1 MSYQILNSVCK
12 ASINMPVQE
21 LDLSDWIFHMS
32 DKEYQACSKG
42 HIAAGTSI
50 HTDGT
55 QTSVNVET
63 LGGNLLVQHYVPEI
77 AEADHLKLV
86 SQTDLWLFRVW
97 YVRVKVT
104 WELRLAPT
112 SETTCEFQNSVM
124 VEHKSIIMKILSALA
139 LGGVFLKL
147 HNREET
153 PLFAENLAHRSTQK
167 VRTKSATDDPSPT
180 EVRSN
185 VNEEA

>member
-12 ASINMPVQE
+12 ASIDMPVQE
-21 LDLSDWIFHMS
+21 LDLPDWIFHMS

-42 HIAAGTSI
+42 HIAAGSST
-50 HTDGT
+50 HPDGT

-63 LGGNLLVQHYVPEI
+63 LGGNLLIQHYVPEI

-97 YVRVKVT
+97 YVCVKVT
-104 WELRLAPT
+104 WELRLIPT
-112 SETTCEFQNSVM
+112 SDTTCELQNSVV

-139 LGGVFLKL
+139 LGGIFLRL
-147 HNREET
+147 HNIEET
-153 PLFAENLAHRSTQK
+153 PLFAENLAQRASSKLQ
-167 VRTKSATDDPSPT
+167 TKPATHNPSQD
-180 EVRSN
+180 EVQSSLI
-185 VNEEA
+185 EDA